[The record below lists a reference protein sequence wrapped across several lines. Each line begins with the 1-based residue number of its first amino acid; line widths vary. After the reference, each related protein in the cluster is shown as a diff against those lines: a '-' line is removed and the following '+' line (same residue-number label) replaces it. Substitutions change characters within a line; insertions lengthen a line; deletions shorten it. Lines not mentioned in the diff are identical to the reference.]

1 MRRWKNEIVV
11 QLLLLLGCENM
22 ERREKR
28 PPGRDGEGRAGL
40 PINRTYSHSPDAHPD
55 CRADCCSANKH
66 NGAAAVVQR
75 SRSSS
80 RGRFCISRCR
90 RSTSATIVTLTC
102 IVVALIATIL
112 LVNIVAISALTLQ
125 STQPT
130 ESFLLA
136 VRTDRYHW
144 WTLERACCRS

>member
-55 CRADCCSANKH
+55 CRADCCNAISTMAQQLSCN
-66 NGAAAVVQR
+66 AAALAAVVGFA
-75 SRSSS
+75 SR
-80 RGRFCISRCR
+80 
-90 RSTSATIVTLTC
+90 AADEAHQQL
-102 IVVALIATIL
+102 
-112 LVNIVAISALTLQ
+112 
-125 STQPT
+125 
-130 ESFLLA
+130 
-136 VRTDRYHW
+136 
-144 WTLERACCRS
+144 

>member
-40 PINRTYSHSPDAHPD
+40 PINRTYSHSSDAHPD

-66 NGAAAVVQR
+66 NGAAADVQR

-90 RSTSATIVTLTC
+90 RNTTATIVALTC
-102 IVVALIATIL
+102 IVV
-112 LVNIVAISALTLQ
+112 ALTLQ